1 MEKKKYHQQISV
13 MPNPSFLCVCLGETS
28 ISLKSLSCQTQSLP
42 EGLKRRESRAPPW
55 ALQLGKLGF
64 GANLEEAWL
73 KCPGLIILLMLQ
85 EQERCQPAPVITSV
99 GLACD

>member
-1 MEKKKYHQQISV
+1 MSK
-13 MPNPSFLCVCLGETS
+13 PSFLSARVWGKPQFHKNPFPAK
-28 ISLKSLSCQTQSLP
+28 LKDLQRDSR
-42 EGLKRRESRAPPW
+42 EESRAPPW

-64 GANLEEAWL
+64 GANLEKAWL
-73 KCPGLIILLMLQ
+73 KCPGLTILLMLQ